1 MNTTIQNTTDLLGF
15 LISQSESRKDWFGY
29 SQQRLTGIQLA
40 HHIAANH
47 ADKMTP
53 SEIIQYVNELNNLMY
68 KNLIK
73 G

>member
-1 MNTTIQNTTDLLGF
+1 MTTTIQNTTDLLGF
-15 LISQSESRKDWFGY
+15 LIAQSEMRKDWFGF
-29 SQQRLTGIQLA
+29 SQQKLTGIQLA
-40 HHIAANH
+40 HQIAANH
-47 ADKMTP
+47 ADKMSP